1 MTQNLQQTQQMQSPP
16 MIGNLEA
23 RLERQE
29 TRLDGFGSILD
40 NVVKSLGALSD
51 KLDRRSATPWA
62 VIWGAMGTCVTV
74 AALIGGLAF
83 YPLKDGQADLKSSL
97 LLIQDKADKRIEG
110 LAANQVTRAEHEV
123 HWRSQDRDY
132 DFMRDR
138 IGRVEAR
145 AVKGIDELQAKI
157 ERLEDR
163 VMSRSELVGRFEA
176 QDRIAGMLRGE
187 VDEHIRAFNDR
198 QQHRLD
204 ALESGSRR

>member
-1 MTQNLQQTQQMQSPP
+1 MTAQLQQQQMQPP

-62 VIWGAMGTCVTV
+62 VIWGAMGTCVTI
-74 AALIGGLAF
+74 AGLIGGLAF
-83 YPLKDGQADLKSSL
+83 YPLKDGQSDLKGSL
-97 LLIQDKADKRIEG
+97 LLIQEKADKRIEA

-145 AVKGIDELQAKI
+145 SVKSLDEMKARLD
-157 ERLEDR
+157 RLEDR
-163 VMSRSELVGRFEA
+163 VVSRSELTGRFDA
-176 QDRIAGMLRGE
+176 QDRVTNMLRGE
-187 VDEHIRAFNDR
+187 IDEHVRAFNDR
-198 QQHRLD
+198 QQRRID
-204 ALESGSRR
+204 ALEPGPRR